1 MNNYTQ
7 QAENFAAKYGVTLEI
22 LGCEYKPMWNET
34 QKRSVFKLR
43 LKRSGKS
50 YTFEFGQSIASGS
63 CEPSMYSVLACL
75 TKDDPESF
83 EYFCD
88 CFGYSQYDEET
99 GRTNKQTERT
109 YKAVCREFAAVER
122 LFSDCMEELQEID

>member
-22 LGCEYKPMWNET
+22 LDCEYKPMWSET

-43 LKRSGKS
+43 LKRNGKS
-50 YTFEFGQSIASGS
+50 YTFEFGQSIQAGNTS
-63 CEPSMYSVLACL
+63 PDMYSVLACL
-75 TKDDPESF
+75 TRYAVGSFDD
-83 EYFCD
+83 FCSE
-88 CFGYSQYDEET
+88 FGYSRYDEET

-109 YKAVCREFAAVER
+109 YKAVCKEFAAVER
-122 LFSDCMEELQEID
+122 LFSDCMEELQEIN

>member
-22 LGCEYKPMWNET
+22 LDCEYKPMWNET

-43 LKRSGKS
+43 LKRGRKS
-50 YTFEFGQSIASGS
+50 YTFEFGQSIQAGNTSP
-63 CEPSMYSVLACL
+63 EMYSVLACL
-75 TKDDPESF
+75 TKYDAGSF
-83 EYFCD
+83 EDFCSE
-88 CFGYSQYDEET
+88 FGYEQFSIC
-99 GRTNKQTERT
+99 GRKNTDSLRT

-122 LFSDCMEELQEID
+122 LFCDCMEELQEIN

>member
-1 MNNYTQ
+1 MTNYTQ

-22 LGCEYKPMWNET
+22 LGCEYKSMWNET

-43 LKRSGKS
+43 LKRAGKS

-75 TKDDPESF
+75 TKHDAGSF
-83 EYFCD
+83 EDFCSD
-88 CFGYSQYDEET
+88 FGYSQYDEET

-109 YKAVCREFAAVER
+109 YKAVCKEFAAVER
-122 LFSDCMEELQEID
+122 LFSDCVEELQEIN

>member
-22 LGCEYKPMWNET
+22 LDCEYKPMWSET

-43 LKRSGKS
+43 LKRGRRS
-50 YTFEFGQSIASGS
+50 YTFDIGQSIQAGNTS
-63 CEPSMYSVLACL
+63 PDMYSVLAGL
-75 TKDDPESF
+75 TKYDPGSF

-109 YKAVCREFAAVER
+109 YKAVCKEFAAVER
-122 LFSDCMEELQEID
+122 LFSDCMEELQEIN

>member
-43 LKRSGKS
+43 LKRAGKQ
-50 YTFEFGQSIASGS
+50 YTFEFGQSIAGGS
-63 CEPSMYSVLACL
+63 TSPDMYSVLACL
-75 TKDDPESF
+75 TKYDVGSF
-83 EYFCD
+83 EDFCSE
-88 CFGYSQYDEET
+88 FGYNEDS
-99 GRTNKQTERT
+99 RTTERT
-109 YKAVCREFAAVER
+109 YKAVCKEFAAVGR
-122 LFSDCMEELQEID
+122 LFSDCMEELQEIA